1 MPVAAVQTIHKK
13 EGEMTEKTSTNIKR
27 FMGILFLVFMC
38 VSAMPFG
45 DAQAKFPSKPITYVI
60 PVSPGGGFDTES
72 RMLIPYLRKHLPG
85 HPNIIVKNTPGGEWN
100 IGINKMY
107 RAKPDGHTVA
117 ILNLPGNAVNQ
128 VLGTAKFDLT
138 KITWL
143 GNISQVVYVTALSSK
158 TKYKTIEALKKAPEV
173 TAGVVGLSS
182 TAGLGTVIAAE
193 RIGIKMKPIPHVGST
208 EAILG
213 AIRGDLDWV
222 QYPISTLKRSIVD
235 SNELI
240 PLMVY
245 SQKRHELLPDVPTVV
260 ELGYGDL
267 LDIVSMYRPVGAP
280 PGLPKDVAEIWKK
293 AFWNATNDPDFI
305 KKMKKANRSPLPMT
319 SEETAQMVQS
329 GIRQVAKYK
338 QLLLKYR

>member
-1 MPVAAVQTIHKK
+1 
-13 EGEMTEKTSTNIKR
+13 MTEKTPENTKR
-27 FMGILFLVFMC
+27 LLCILFLAFLIVP
-38 VSAMPFG
+38 AMTG
-45 DAQAKFPSKPITYVI
+45 GNAEAKFPSKTITYII
-60 PVSPGGGFDTES
+60 PVSPGGGFDTAS
-72 RMLIPYLRKHLPG
+72 RMLIPYLQKHLPG
-85 HPNIIVKNTPGGEWN
+85 KPNIVVKNTPGGEWN

-128 VLGTAKFDLT
+128 VLGTAKFDLNQ
-138 KITWL
+138 ITWL

-158 TKYKTIEALKKAPEV
+158 TKYKTIEALKKAPEI

-222 QYPISTLKRSIVD
+222 QYPISTLKRSIID

-245 SQKRHELLPDVPTVV
+245 SKKRHELLPDVPTVG

-280 PGLPKDVAEIWKK
+280 PGLPKDVADIWKK
-293 AFWNATNDPDFI
+293 AFWDATNDPEFI
-305 KKMKKANRSPLPMT
+305 AKMKKANRSPLPMT
-319 SEETAQMVQS
+319 SEETAKMVQS
-329 GIRQVAKYK
+329 AIVEVTKYK
-338 QLLLKYR
+338 QLLLKYRQ